1 MKTELSQSIHID
13 KHSKAV
19 SECQAAFEELKQNY
33 EKDNHEKDRT
43 IQGLTRTK
51 ERVQFLKVVLKTLLK
66 IIANLIVNSNFK
78 CLKKI

>member
-1 MKTELSQSIHID
+1 MEEELDKLRQFEIQMKTELSQSIHID

-51 ERVQFLKVVLKTLLK
+51 ERVQFL
-66 IIANLIVNSNFK
+66 
-78 CLKKI
+78 

>member
-51 ERVQFLKVVLKTLLK
+51 ERVQFL
-66 IIANLIVNSNFK
+66 
-78 CLKKI
+78 